1 MGKLRHVISLI
12 FYFLVVAYIPNPG
25 LPLDL
30 KTWKSLEF
38 DNLGIKNLKFL
49 KGIGNL
55 NKNLESLICSVVK
68 FDLTSKSFL

>member
-12 FYFLVVAYIPNPG
+12 FYFLVVAYIPKPG

-55 NKNLESLICSVVK
+55 NKKPRILNMFS
-68 FDLTSKSFL
+68 SKI